1 MRKQCQLDYMKMFKV
16 PTLNKQ
22 KKEEKDNTK
31 KWKRFS
37 VSLNRFELDDVND
50 LEIIDKLVSKLLMS
64 LRVSQKY
71 GVFQLSY

>member
-1 MRKQCQLDYMKMFKV
+1 M
-16 PTLNKQ
+16 
-22 KKEEKDNTK
+22 
-31 KWKRFS
+31 
-37 VSLNRFELDDVND
+37 SLNRFELDDVND